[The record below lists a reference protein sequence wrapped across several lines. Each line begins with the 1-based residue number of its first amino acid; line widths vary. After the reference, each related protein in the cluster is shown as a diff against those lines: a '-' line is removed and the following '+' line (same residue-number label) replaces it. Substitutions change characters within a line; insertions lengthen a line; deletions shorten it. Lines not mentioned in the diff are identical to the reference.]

1 MNVILAASI
10 KPGER
15 RYRPKPL
22 ESTVLGHLRRI
33 GRLGLAKQKSASNR
47 LTAPIG
53 PGTLLFYF

>member
-33 GRLGLAKQKSASNR
+33 GRLGLANKNSA
-47 LTAPIG
+47 AAG
-53 PGTLLFYF
+53 